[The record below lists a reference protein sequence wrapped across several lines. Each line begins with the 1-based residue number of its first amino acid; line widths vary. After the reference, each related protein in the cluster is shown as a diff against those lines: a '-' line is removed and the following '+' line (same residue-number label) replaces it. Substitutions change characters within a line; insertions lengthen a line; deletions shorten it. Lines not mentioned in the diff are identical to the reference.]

1 MVFQRNKTAYG
12 YVLVEVVVS
21 MVVFSIG
28 AVSVMR
34 TFSVA
39 AQARALAQ
47 DYTVAG
53 FLGQKMMTESQAEPS
68 LKEGIEEGDF
78 GEEYPKFNWIRT
90 VELIKVQP
98 PVSPEEQEELE
109 RGQSLQGPVSFRNGK
124 RRETERMRRKP
135 ITFKRIVVTIPWQR
149 KGAEYSVS
157 FETLVPAML
166 TGGM

>member
-90 VELIKVQP
+90 VELVKVQP
-98 PVSPEEQEELE
+98 PVW
-109 RGQSLQGPVSFRNGK
+109 
-124 RRETERMRRKP
+124 RKP